1 MDYEWQLDPDT
12 NTCTLCSIGDKSC
25 IYKKVVEIHAYCGA
39 INDES
44 GTGASDSLLNL
55 QRTIF
60 IDWNSII
67 VSELPF
73 IRVLVAMNELGVRE
87 IEVIIKIA
95 DDQTCNLS
103 GNIEI
108 STTLLKFL
116 PNL

>member
-1 MDYEWQLDPDT
+1 
-12 NTCTLCSIGDKSC
+12 
-25 IYKKVVEIHAYCGA
+25 
-39 INDES
+39 
-44 GTGASDSLLNL
+44 
-55 QRTIF
+55 
-60 IDWNSII
+60 
-67 VSELPF
+67 
-73 IRVLVAMNELGVRE
+73 MNELGVRE